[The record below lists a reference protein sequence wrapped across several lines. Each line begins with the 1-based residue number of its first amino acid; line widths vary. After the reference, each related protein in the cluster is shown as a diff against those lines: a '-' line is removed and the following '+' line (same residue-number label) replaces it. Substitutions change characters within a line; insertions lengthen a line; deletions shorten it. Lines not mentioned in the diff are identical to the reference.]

1 MANKPTGEG
10 GLAWPREREVP
21 VQYPESS
28 ELPGSEDSRHSSAVI
43 SLRNALEHHFRNRPD
58 VFVSGRLGIWVEDG
72 TERGVVQP
80 DVIVTLA
87 TLRGERGWYYVW
99 VEGKPPDFAC
109 DVISGAFG
117 DDWEYGPR
125 IEWGNI
131 GIPETL
137 VYDPGYNGAP
147 SRMRMRRLEHGD
159 YVDVAPNERGEFESR
174 ILGLGFQP
182 DGDKVRVRNLESG
195 KLVPTMS
202 ELARG
207 LRLERRARRAEAT
220 ARRDAEQRVAELEA
234 LIESPS

>member
-21 VQYPESS
+21 VQYPDSS
-28 ELPGSEDSRHSSAVI
+28 DIPGSEDSRHSSAVI

-72 TERGVVQP
+72 TDRGVVQP
-80 DVIVTLA
+80 DVIVTLG
-87 TLRGERGWYYVW
+87 TLRGERAWYYVW

-109 DVISGAFG
+109 DVISGAFA
-117 DDWEYGPR
+117 DSWRYGAR
-125 IEWGNI
+125 VERGGT

-234 LIESPS
+234 LIEPSS